1 MLIKLGVTMSEE
13 HQIPENLK
21 FFFEE
26 LIKIRDDL
34 KKLADEMPSANLIE
48 ISDRLQNLLK
58 GS

>member
-1 MLIKLGVTMSEE
+1 MSEE

-26 LIKIRDDL
+26 LIKVRDDL
-34 KKLADEMPSANLIE
+34 AIIAHDDEDLIS